1 MTGRNPAKDKVAI
14 AGVGL
19 SPYARDRG
27 VTTELALLLE
37 AAVAA
42 ITDAGLTAADI
53 DGVVGGGLLTGG
65 IDPATVVSALGLPAV
80 TWWARVVP
88 PIMNHLVAAIN
99 AVWTG
104 ACEVAL
110 VYHSVYRV
118 GGFSRSAAADPF
130 RRRAAF
136 GLPDGRAA
144 TGDGHGDAE
153 PWSMHG
159 SAGYAAWAG
168 RYLAEFG
175 TSREGFGLLAINGR
189 SNAAA
194 NPNAVLREPLT
205 MAGYLGGRMIREPL
219 CLYDMDI
226 PVDGA
231 DAFIVTTAE
240 RARDMRASPVLIHAA
255 TMGMTAPPEEHLAA
269 GLDAT
274 GQPLAARDL
283 RAKSDLWLDD
293 IDLFFPYDGF
303 TIVALRCFESYGFC
317 GPGEAG
323 AFLAD
328 NWDVAENRIK
338 IKGRLPVNTHGGSL
352 SEGGSQGAG
361 HLREA
366 VTQLRGQ
373 AGRRQV
379 PGAQVALLTPGGFFF
394 NAQGLVLRAGLLGGI
409 MGMLDGKVAIV
420 TGGGRGLGRAHCL
433 ALATH
438 GAAVVVNDPGAG
450 LHGESTDQT
459 PAEAVVA
466 EITAA
471 GGRAVADHSS
481 VTDWAASHKLIALA
495 ASEFGRLDVV
505 VNNAGILRDRML
517 FSMTEDEFD
526 AVIAVHLKG
535 TFAMTRHACAYWREE
550 AKRGAGRGGRIINT
564 TSGTGLFGTVG
575 QANYG
580 AAKAGIVSLTTI
592 TALEMARY
600 QVTANAISPIART
613 RMTDGIAGVPVRN
626 PVPDGPVP
634 DGFDPQDPANASG
647 LVVYLASDASSWL
660 TGQVFRVH
668 GNRVQRLRGWRSA
681 GEYRSK
687 SGGAVE
693 PGELITGLPETYGT
707 APAGRLP
714 DPALH
719 GA

>member
-1 MTGRNPAKDKVAI
+1 MTGRNPAKDKVAV

-27 VTTELALLLE
+27 ATTELALVLE

-42 ITDAGLTAADI
+42 IRDAGLTAGDI

-80 TWWARVVP
+80 TWWTRAAP
-88 PIMNHLVAAIN
+88 PIMNHLAAAIN

-118 GGFSRSAAADPF
+118 GGFSRSASADPF
-130 RRRAAF
+130 RRRATF

-144 TGDGHGDAE
+144 TGDGHSDGE

-175 TSREGFGLLAINGR
+175 ASREDFGRIAINDR
-189 SNAAA
+189 TNAAA

-205 MAGYLGGRMIREPL
+205 MAGYLGGRMVREPL

-240 RARDMRASPVLIHAA
+240 RARDLRTVPVLIHAA

-293 IDLFFPYDGF
+293 IDVFFPYDGF

-328 NWDVAENRIK
+328 NWDGAEDRIK
-338 IKGRLPVNTHGGSL
+338 INGRVPVNTHGGSL

-366 VTQLRGQ
+366 VTQLRAQ

-379 PGAQVALLTPGGFFF
+379 PGARVALLTPGGFFF
-394 NAQGLVLRAGLLGGI
+394 NAQGL
-409 MGMLDGKVAIV
+409 
-420 TGGGRGLGRAHCL
+420 
-433 ALATH
+433 
-438 GAAVVVNDPGAG
+438 
-450 LHGESTDQT
+450 
-459 PAEAVVA
+459 
-466 EITAA
+466 
-471 GGRAVADHSS
+471 
-481 VTDWAASHKLIALA
+481 
-495 ASEFGRLDVV
+495 
-505 VNNAGILRDRML
+505 ILRV
-517 FSMTEDEFD
+517 
-526 AVIAVHLKG
+526 A
-535 TFAMTRHACAYWREE
+535 
-550 AKRGAGRGGRIINT
+550 
-564 TSGTGLFGTVG
+564 
-575 QANYG
+575 
-580 AAKAGIVSLTTI
+580 
-592 TALEMARY
+592 
-600 QVTANAISPIART
+600 
-613 RMTDGIAGVPVRN
+613 
-626 PVPDGPVP
+626 
-634 DGFDPQDPANASG
+634 
-647 LVVYLASDASSWL
+647 
-660 TGQVFRVH
+660 
-668 GNRVQRLRGWRSA
+668 
-681 GEYRSK
+681 
-687 SGGAVE
+687 
-693 PGELITGLPETYGT
+693 
-707 APAGRLP
+707 
-714 DPALH
+714 
-719 GA
+719 

>member
-1 MTGRNPAKDKVAI
+1 MTSSDERVLERFPDVRLDHLNKQYYEGLLRHELLAGRCRACGRWHTPLRPICPSCWSAGVSPVPVSGRGTVHLLTFLHQGPSAPGVDYSGGFPLAAIELAEQRWAAGAGHGGGLPAGPAADRARGGAHLDRPRRCALARLPSQRGKAVTSRNPAKDKVAI

-27 VTTELALLLE
+27 TTTELAMVLE

-42 ITDAGLTAADI
+42 IRDAGLTAADI

-80 TWWARVVP
+80 TWWTKVPP
-88 PIMNHLVAAIN
+88 PIMNHLVAAVN

-110 VYHSVYRV
+110 AYHSVYRV
-118 GGFSRSAAADPF
+118 GGFSRSANADPF

-144 TGDGHGDAE
+144 TGDGHTDAE

-175 TSREGFGLLAINGR
+175 ASREDFGLIAINGR

-219 CLYDMDI
+219 CLYDMDV

-240 RARDMRASPVLIHAA
+240 RARDLPASPVLIHAA

-269 GLDAT
+269 GLEAT

-328 NWDVAENRIK
+328 NWDADR
-338 IKGRLPVNTHGGSL
+338 RTGSR
-352 SEGGSQGAG
+352 S
-361 HLREA
+361 R
-366 VTQLRGQ
+366 
-373 AGRRQV
+373 
-379 PGAQVALLTPGGFFF
+379 
-394 NAQGLVLRAGLLGGI
+394 
-409 MGMLDGKVAIV
+409 DGC
-420 TGGGRGLGRAHCL
+420 R
-433 ALATH
+433 
-438 GAAVVVNDPGAG
+438 
-450 LHGESTDQT
+450 
-459 PAEAVVA
+459 
-466 EITAA
+466 
-471 GGRAVADHSS
+471 
-481 VTDWAASHKLIALA
+481 
-495 ASEFGRLDVV
+495 
-505 VNNAGILRDRML
+505 
-517 FSMTEDEFD
+517 
-526 AVIAVHLKG
+526 
-535 TFAMTRHACAYWREE
+535 
-550 AKRGAGRGGRIINT
+550 
-564 TSGTGLFGTVG
+564 
-575 QANYG
+575 
-580 AAKAGIVSLTTI
+580 
-592 TALEMARY
+592 
-600 QVTANAISPIART
+600 
-613 RMTDGIAGVPVRN
+613 
-626 PVPDGPVP
+626 
-634 DGFDPQDPANASG
+634 
-647 LVVYLASDASSWL
+647 
-660 TGQVFRVH
+660 
-668 GNRVQRLRGWRSA
+668 
-681 GEYRSK
+681 
-687 SGGAVE
+687 
-693 PGELITGLPETYGT
+693 
-707 APAGRLP
+707 
-714 DPALH
+714 
-719 GA
+719 

>member
-1 MTGRNPAKDKVAI
+1 MTARNPAKDKVAI

-27 VTTELALLLE
+27 ATTELALVLE

-42 ITDAGLTAADI
+42 IRDAGLTAADI

-80 TWWARVVP
+80 TWWTRAAP

-118 GGFSRSAAADPF
+118 GGFSRSASADPF
-130 RRRAAF
+130 RRRATF

-144 TGDGHGDAE
+144 TGDGHSDGE

-175 TSREGFGLLAINGR
+175 ASREDFGRIAINDR
-189 SNAAA
+189 TNAAA

-205 MAGYLGGRMIREPL
+205 MAGYLGGRMVREPL
-219 CLYDMDI
+219 CLYDMDM

-240 RARDMRASPVLIHAA
+240 RARDLPAAPVLIHAA

-303 TIVALRCFESYGFC
+303 TVVALRCFESYGFC

-328 NWDVAENRIK
+328 NWDAAENRIK
-338 IKGRLPVNTHGGSL
+338 IKGRVPVNTHGGSL

-379 PGAQVALLTPGGFFF
+379 PGARVALLTPGGFFF
-394 NAQGLVLRAGLLGGI
+394 NAQGLILRA
-409 MGMLDGKVAIV
+409 D
-420 TGGGRGLGRAHCL
+420 
-433 ALATH
+433 
-438 GAAVVVNDPGAG
+438 
-450 LHGESTDQT
+450 
-459 PAEAVVA
+459 
-466 EITAA
+466 
-471 GGRAVADHSS
+471 
-481 VTDWAASHKLIALA
+481 
-495 ASEFGRLDVV
+495 
-505 VNNAGILRDRML
+505 
-517 FSMTEDEFD
+517 
-526 AVIAVHLKG
+526 
-535 TFAMTRHACAYWREE
+535 
-550 AKRGAGRGGRIINT
+550 
-564 TSGTGLFGTVG
+564 
-575 QANYG
+575 
-580 AAKAGIVSLTTI
+580 
-592 TALEMARY
+592 
-600 QVTANAISPIART
+600 
-613 RMTDGIAGVPVRN
+613 
-626 PVPDGPVP
+626 
-634 DGFDPQDPANASG
+634 
-647 LVVYLASDASSWL
+647 
-660 TGQVFRVH
+660 
-668 GNRVQRLRGWRSA
+668 
-681 GEYRSK
+681 
-687 SGGAVE
+687 
-693 PGELITGLPETYGT
+693 
-707 APAGRLP
+707 
-714 DPALH
+714 
-719 GA
+719 